1 MGLTTITLN
10 KRAHRTKKQ
19 CDAVGQWTYETK
31 RKRLTKLSAKTVATG
46 AVWDKH
52 MTAVNTATTSFCRR
66 NESVLARA
74 SAWLVSSAIFFSIQS
89 HWRAVHFIKSIVFP
103 AYPWFAECLK
113 GKGVNEFWKCAGEGI
128 RRVVVP
134 PWCRLQ
140 GLVNKVLC
148 ILRSLSN
155 FQMIERQ
162 WSESMVWHYSR
173 WHYGN

>member
-74 SAWLVSSAIFFSIQS
+74 SAWLVSSAIFFTIQS
-89 HWRAVHFIKSIVFP
+89 HWRAVHFIKSSVFP

-113 GKGVNEFWKCAGEGI
+113 AMEWTSFESVLARASAVSLFLRDA
-128 RRVVVP
+128 VY
-134 PWCRLQ
+134 
-140 GLVNKVLC
+140 KVLSTKC
-148 ILRSLSN
+148 CA
-155 FQMIERQ
+155 F
-162 WSESMVWHYSR
+162 
-173 WHYGN
+173 